1 MTLLSVLTNLVE
13 WMTLD
18 TSVDPRVGTR
28 SFDRPTTPAL
38 FGQEYDFLTRRRVLH
53 LSGVCKDGHVCPQ
66 PHTYQLWECSGVN
79 QLTMVRRWYT
89 YDVQRAQS
97 SQSSDSEEMEEY
109 IFVGGKPSKE
119 IRKRVG
125 DIRFWLE
132 DREKRRTKGEHGET
146 SAFTTTHHENSAP
159 VRATTTPRPKR
170 NTTTPR
176 RILSHIESK
185 LSCIIGLS
193 ARC

>member
-1 MTLLSVLTNLVE
+1 
-13 WMTLD
+13 
-18 TSVDPRVGTR
+18 
-28 SFDRPTTPAL
+28 
-38 FGQEYDFLTRRRVLH
+38 
-53 LSGVCKDGHVCPQ
+53 
-66 PHTYQLWECSGVN
+66 
-79 QLTMVRRWYT
+79 MVRRRYT

-97 SQSSDSEEMEEY
+97 SDSEEMEEH
-109 IFVGGKPSKE
+109 ISVGGKPSKE

-132 DREKRRTKGEHGET
+132 DREKRRIKGEHGET
-146 SAFTTTHHENSAP
+146 SAFTTSAHHENSAP

-185 LSCIIGLS
+185 LSCINGMS